1 MFSKNVSDDA
11 KQLVRESIPNVSGVG
26 NRLFFTDELGTHEF
40 IVRASE
46 RTHKPVVLANNI
58 HYLDWMPMVHI
69 IGDEVRVFSAKEIVD
84 RGRFQHGVETM
95 NIQIDLEVDK
105 PSLNPYFSLVK
116 AFNHTEG
123 TARLRDILRMETE
136 NVRLA
141 QEAVKRLVAM
151 HKHPSAGW

>member
-1 MFSKNVSDDA
+1 MFSKNVSDEA
-11 KQLVRESIPNVSGVG
+11 KQLVRNSIPGVSGVG
-26 NRLFFTDELGTHEF
+26 NRLFFSDELGTHEF

-46 RTHKPVVLANNI
+46 ITDKPVVLANNI
-58 HYLDWMPMVHI
+58 HYLDWMPMVHVM
-69 IGDEVRVFSAKEIVD
+69 GREVRVFSAKDIVD

-95 NIQIDLEVDK
+95 NIQIDLELDK
-105 PSLNPYFSLVK
+105 PACNPYFSLVK
-116 AFNHTEG
+116 AFNHTDD

-141 QEAVKRLVAM
+141 MDAVKRLVTM